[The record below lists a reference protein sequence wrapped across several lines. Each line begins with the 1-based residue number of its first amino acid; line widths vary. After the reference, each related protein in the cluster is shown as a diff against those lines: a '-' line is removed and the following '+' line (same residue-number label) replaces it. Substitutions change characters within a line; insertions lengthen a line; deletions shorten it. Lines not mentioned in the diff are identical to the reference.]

1 MPVSA
6 SFSNVLRMSRI
17 SYQSVPDPTLI
28 WYKFN
33 AGDIGTN
40 TIYNYAT
47 GTTNTTVGTPSLDY
61 TTYKTGTSSLY
72 LTGTQYIIPPTF
84 NFSSYSGNTFSFWFK
99 IPSKSITT
107 DGACLVQFSNNT
119 SYDLAEHLFIWN
131 RPTNTISDY
140 IYNSGRNYEF
150 FFVKQSKQLFIH
162 G

>member
-61 TTYKTGTSSLY
+61 TTH
-72 LTGTQYIIPPTF
+72 
-84 NFSSYSGNTFSFWFK
+84 K
-99 IPSKSITT
+99 ISP
-107 DGACLVQFSNNT
+107 A
-119 SYDLAEHLFIWN
+119 
-131 RPTNTISDY
+131 
-140 IYNSGRNYEF
+140 
-150 FFVKQSKQLFIH
+150 
-162 G
+162 